1 MRIEEY
7 QDVYEN
13 AWDAYCERH
22 SQGTFFHKIGWKQ
35 LIERV
40 YGYKPIYL
48 MAINGDDIIGVLPL
62 FYVQHWALG
71 KKLISI
77 PFAVY
82 GGLCTDTT
90 EAGNL
95 LLDHAIN
102 LSKGLNVEYMEL
114 RHITPFAGSRLQT
127 NQTYFTFHVNLDTDS
142 EKVFQNIRRDS
153 RRCIRRGLEQNFE
166 IEMDS
171 DDILDMPG
179 VNEIWELRSLAVI
192 MSRVSLIN
200 FPMFI
205 PLPESVIKAKPLP
218 HYS

>member
-48 MAINGDDIIGVLPL
+48 MAINNDDIIGVLPL

-171 DDILDMPG
+171 DDILDFYKIDSCMMYLVKMPFDLSDLIETLT
-179 VNEIWELRSLAVI
+179 VTMSILALD
-192 MSRVSLIN
+192 MG
-200 FPMFI
+200 F
-205 PLPESVIKAKPLP
+205 
-218 HYS
+218 